1 MARDVDRHLLFF
13 VQKCLSSKKIFDK
26 IVKIKRKLVRV
37 LSKISDL
44 VLNRNFRGRKFALES
59 IVFLNT
65 LALLPTT
72 AFANTDSL
80 GGVPDSSSAVSD
92 AVDTTNTITREQANN
107 ILQNVRDAIPEP
119 SKESALE
126 QINKAVN
133 TSRDSSWDMAMDAL
147 APVGYGLMFLANI
160 LWGLATFG
168 YFFQTS
174 VDVLCLV
181 WSGPREYFMNKQPNQ
196 DQGFSLKGFI
206 GSFFTLSYDA
216 RQIIESAGLSA
227 GSQQMQGVGGM
238 GMNRGG
244 MGMGMG
250 APMGSPMGGMGSPM
264 GMNRGMGMG
273 MGGMNQGM
281 QNKPMVSTG
290 NLLSRYVS
298 LHMKTLVALGVA
310 FVIFGTSFAT
320 EFQGQA
326 VSLIIALIKGTWN
339 LIFQGFHFISGN
351 G

>member
-1 MARDVDRHLLFF
+1 MSILGR
-13 VQKCLSSKKIFDK
+13 
-26 IVKIKRKLVRV
+26 
-37 LSKISDL
+37 ISDL
-44 VLNRNFRGRKFALES
+44 VLNKEFKGRKFALES

-119 SKESALE
+119 SKDRALE

-133 TSRDSSWDMAMDAL
+133 TSRDSSWDMAMEAL
-147 APVGYGLMFLANI
+147 APVGYGLMFFANI

-181 WSGPREYFMNKQPNQ
+181 WSGPREYFMNKPPSQE
-196 DQGFSLKGFI
+196 QGFSLKGFI

-216 RQIIESAGLSA
+216 RQIIESAGLST
-227 GSQQMQGVGGM
+227 GSQQGQQGGM

-244 MGMGMG
+244 MGMGT
-250 APMGSPMGGMGSPM
+250 PMGSPMGSPM

-273 MGGMNQGM
+273 GMNQGV

-290 NLLSRYVS
+290 NLLSRYIS

-326 VSLIIALIKGTWN
+326 VSLIIALIKGAWN
-339 LIFQGFHFISGN
+339 LVMQGFNFLSGSR
-351 G
+351 

>member
-1 MARDVDRHLLFF
+1 MSILGR
-13 VQKCLSSKKIFDK
+13 
-26 IVKIKRKLVRV
+26 
-37 LSKISDL
+37 ISDL
-44 VLNRNFRGRKFALES
+44 VLNKEFKGRKFVLES
-59 IVFLNT
+59 VVFLNT

-92 AVDTTNTITREQANN
+92 AVDSTNTITREQANN

-119 SKESALE
+119 SKDKALE

-133 TSRDSSWDMAMDAL
+133 QSRDSSWDTAMDAL
-147 APVGYGLMFLANI
+147 APVGYGLMFFANI

-181 WSGPREYFMNKQPNQ
+181 WSGPREYFMNKPQ
-196 DQGFSLKGFI
+196 DQEQGFSLKGFI

-216 RQIIESAGLSA
+216 RQIIESAGLST
-227 GSQQMQGVGGM
+227 GSQQMQQGG
-238 GMNRGG
+238 
-244 MGMGMG
+244 
-250 APMGSPMGGMGSPM
+250 M

-273 MGGMNQGM
+273 MGSPMGSPMGGMGMNRPMGMGMGGMNQGQ
-281 QNKPMVSTG
+281 QNRPMVSTG
-290 NLLSRYVS
+290 NLLSRYIS

-326 VSLIIALIKGTWN
+326 VSLIIALIKGAWN
-339 LIFQGFHFISGN
+339 LLMQGVGFISGN
-351 G
+351 R

>member
-1 MARDVDRHLLFF
+1 MARDVGRHLLFF
-13 VQKCLSSKKIFDK
+13 VQKCLSRENFFDK
-26 IVKIKRKLVRV
+26 MDKINRKLVRV
-37 LSKISDL
+37 LGQISDL
-44 VLNRNFRGRKFALES
+44 VLNRDFRGRKFALES

-119 SKESALE
+119 SKERALE

-147 APVGYGLMFLANI
+147 APVGYGMMFLANI

-181 WSGPREYFMNKQPNQ
+181 WSGPREYFMNKQPSQ

-216 RQIIESAGLSA
+216 RQIIESAGLST
-227 GSQQMQGVGGM
+227 GSQQMQGTGGM
-238 GMNRGG
+238 GMNRG
-244 MGMGMG
+244 GMGMG
-250 APMGSPMGGMGSPM
+250 APMGSPMGGMISPM

-326 VSLIIALIKGTWN
+326 VSLIIALIKGAWN
-339 LIFQGFHFISGN
+339 LLLQGFNFISGH

>member
-1 MARDVDRHLLFF
+1 M
-13 VQKCLSSKKIFDK
+13 
-26 IVKIKRKLVRV
+26 RV
-37 LSKISDL
+37 LGKISDL

-119 SKESALE
+119 SKDRALD

-147 APVGYGLMFLANI
+147 APVGYGMMFLANI

-181 WSGPREYFMNKQPNQ
+181 WSGPREYFMSKQPSQ

-216 RQIIESAGLSA
+216 RQIIESAGLNT
-227 GSQQMQGVGGM
+227 GSQQMQGAGGM
-238 GMNRGG
+238 GMNR
-244 MGMGMG
+244 GMGMG

-273 MGGMNQGM
+273 GMNQGM
-281 QNKPMVSTG
+281 QTKPMVSTG

-326 VSLIIALIKGTWN
+326 VSLIIALIKGAWN
-339 LIFQGFHFISGN
+339 LLLQGFNFISGH

>member
-1 MARDVDRHLLFF
+1 MSILGR
-13 VQKCLSSKKIFDK
+13 
-26 IVKIKRKLVRV
+26 
-37 LSKISDL
+37 ISDL
-44 VLNRNFRGRKFALES
+44 VLNKEFKGRKFALES

-119 SKESALE
+119 SKERALE

-133 TSRDSSWDMAMDAL
+133 TSRDSSWDMAMEAL
-147 APVGYGLMFLANI
+147 APVGYGLMFFANI

-181 WSGPREYFMNKQPNQ
+181 WSGPREYFMNKPPSQ

-216 RQIIESAGLSA
+216 RQIIESAGLST
-227 GSQQMQGVGGM
+227 GSQQGQQGGM

-244 MGMGMG
+244 MGMG
-250 APMGSPMGGMGSPM
+250 APMGSPMGSPM

-273 MGGMNQGM
+273 GMNQGV

-290 NLLSRYVS
+290 NLLSRYIS

-339 LIFQGFHFISGN
+339 LVMQGFNFLSGSR
-351 G
+351 

>member
-1 MARDVDRHLLFF
+1 MSILGR
-13 VQKCLSSKKIFDK
+13 
-26 IVKIKRKLVRV
+26 
-37 LSKISDL
+37 ISDL
-44 VLNRNFRGRKFALES
+44 VLNKEFKGRKFVLES
-59 IVFLNT
+59 VVFLNT

-92 AVDTTNTITREQANN
+92 AVDSTNTITREQANN

-119 SKESALE
+119 SKDKALE

-133 TSRDSSWDMAMDAL
+133 QSRDSSWDTAMDAL
-147 APVGYGLMFLANI
+147 APVGYGLMFFANI

-181 WSGPREYFMNKQPNQ
+181 WSGPREYFMNKPQNQ
-196 DQGFSLKGFI
+196 EQGFSLKGFI

-216 RQIIESAGLSA
+216 RQIIESAGLST
-227 GSQQMQGVGGM
+227 GSQQMQQGGM
-238 GMNRGG
+238 GMNRG
-244 MGMGMG
+244 MGVG
-250 APMGSPMGGMGSPM
+250 MGSPMGGMG
-264 GMNRGMGMG
+264 MNRPMGMG
-273 MGGMNQGM
+273 MGGMNQGQ
-281 QNKPMVSTG
+281 QNRPMVSTG
-290 NLLSRYVS
+290 NLLSRYIS

-326 VSLIIALIKGTWN
+326 VSLIIALIKGAWN
-339 LIFQGFHFISGN
+339 LLMQGVGFISGN
-351 G
+351 R

>member
-13 VQKCLSSKKIFDK
+13 VLKCLSSKKIFDK
-26 IVKIKRKLVRV
+26 IIKIKRKLVRV
-37 LSKISDL
+37 LGKISDL
-44 VLNRNFRGRKFALES
+44 VLNRDFRGRKFALES

-119 SKESALE
+119 SKERALE

-147 APVGYGLMFLANI
+147 APVGYGMMFLANI

-181 WSGPREYFMNKQPNQ
+181 WSGPREYFMNKPPSQ

-216 RQIIESAGLSA
+216 RQIIESAGLST
-227 GSQQMQGVGGM
+227 GSQQMQGAGGM
-238 GMNRGG
+238 GMNRG
-244 MGMGMG
+244 GMGMG

-264 GMNRGMGMG
+264 GMNRGG

-281 QNKPMVSTG
+281 QNKAMVSTG

-326 VSLIIALIKGTWN
+326 VSLIIALIKGAWN
-339 LIFQGFHFISGN
+339 LVFQGFHFISGN

>member
-1 MARDVDRHLLFF
+1 MFPETTYVNRCV
-13 VQKCLSSKKIFDK
+13 VQKINE
-26 IVKIKRKLVRV
+26 INEINRKLVRV
-37 LSKISDL
+37 LGKISDL
-44 VLNRNFRGRKFALES
+44 VLNRDFKGRKIALES

-119 SKESALE
+119 SKDRALD

-147 APVGYGLMFLANI
+147 APVGYGMMFLANI

-181 WSGPREYFMNKQPNQ
+181 WSGPREYFMNKPPSQ

-216 RQIIESAGLSA
+216 RQIIESAGLST
-227 GSQQMQGVGGM
+227 GSQQGQQSGM

-244 MGMGMG
+244 MGMG
-250 APMGSPMGGMGSPM
+250 ASMGSPMGGMGSPM
-264 GMNRGMGMG
+264 GMNRGMG

-326 VSLIIALIKGTWN
+326 VSLIIALIKGAWN
-339 LIFQGFHFISGN
+339 LLLQGFNFISGH

>member
-1 MARDVDRHLLFF
+1 MARGVSKHLLFF
-13 VQKCLSSKKIFDK
+13 VQKSLSSKKIFGR
-26 IVKIKRKLVRV
+26 INKIKRKLVRV
-37 LSKISDL
+37 LGKISDL
-44 VLNRNFRGRKFALES
+44 VLNRDFRGRKFALES
-59 IVFLNT
+59 IIFLNT

-119 SKESALE
+119 SKDRALE

-147 APVGYGLMFLANI
+147 APVGYGMMFLANI

-181 WSGPREYFMNKQPNQ
+181 WSGPREYFMNKQPSQ

-216 RQIIESAGLSA
+216 RQIIESAGLNT
-227 GSQQMQGVGGM
+227 GSQQMQGAGGM
-238 GMNRGG
+238 GMNR
-244 MGMGMG
+244 GMGMG

-273 MGGMNQGM
+273 GMNQGM
-281 QNKPMVSTG
+281 QTKPMVSTG

-326 VSLIIALIKGTWN
+326 VSLIIALIKGAWN
-339 LIFQGFHFISGN
+339 LLLQGFNFISGH

>member
-1 MARDVDRHLLFF
+1 MSILGR
-13 VQKCLSSKKIFDK
+13 
-26 IVKIKRKLVRV
+26 
-37 LSKISDL
+37 ISDL
-44 VLNRNFRGRKFALES
+44 VLNREFKGRKFALES

-119 SKESALE
+119 SKERALE

-133 TSRDSSWDMAMDAL
+133 TSRDSSWDMAMEAL
-147 APVGYGLMFLANI
+147 APVGYGLMFFANL

-181 WSGPREYFMNKQPNQ
+181 WSGPREYFMNKPPSQ

-216 RQIIESAGLSA
+216 RQIIESAGLST
-227 GSQQMQGVGGM
+227 GSQQGQQGGM

-244 MGMGMG
+244 MG
-250 APMGSPMGGMGSPM
+250 MGSPMGGMGSPM
-264 GMNRGMGMG
+264 GMNRGMG

-290 NLLSRYVS
+290 NLLSRYIS

-326 VSLIIALIKGTWN
+326 VSLIIALIKGAWN
-339 LIFQGFHFISGN
+339 LVMQGFNFFSGSR
-351 G
+351 

>member
-1 MARDVDRHLLFF
+1 MARDVNKHLLFF
-13 VQKCLSSKKIFDK
+13 VWKCLSIKNFFDK
-26 IVKIKRKLVRV
+26 INEINRKLVSILGR
-37 LSKISDL
+37 ISDL
-44 VLNRNFRGRKFALES
+44 VLNKEFKGRKFVLES
-59 IVFLNT
+59 VVFLNT

-92 AVDTTNTITREQANN
+92 AVDSTNTITREQANN

-119 SKESALE
+119 SKDKALE

-133 TSRDSSWDMAMDAL
+133 QSRDSSWDTAMDAL
-147 APVGYGLMFLANI
+147 APVGYGLMFFANI

-181 WSGPREYFMNKQPNQ
+181 WSGPREYFMNKPQNQ
-196 DQGFSLKGFI
+196 EQGFSLKGFI

-216 RQIIESAGLSA
+216 RQIIESAGLSI
-227 GSQQMQGVGGM
+227 GSQQMQQG
-238 GMNRGG
+238 
-244 MGMGMG
+244 
-250 APMGSPMGGMGSPM
+250 

-273 MGGMNQGM
+273 MGSPMGSPMGGMGLNRPMGMGMGGMNQGQ
-281 QNKPMVSTG
+281 QNRPMVSTG
-290 NLLSRYVS
+290 NLLSRYIS

-326 VSLIIALIKGTWN
+326 VSLIIALIKGAWN
-339 LIFQGFHFISGN
+339 LLMQGVGFISGN
-351 G
+351 R

>member
-1 MARDVDRHLLFF
+1 M
-13 VQKCLSSKKIFDK
+13 IE
-26 IVKIKRKLVRV
+26 INRKLVSILGR
-37 LSKISDL
+37 ISDL
-44 VLNRNFRGRKFALES
+44 VLNREFKGRKFALES

-107 ILQNVRDAIPEP
+107 ILQNVRDAIPDA
-119 SKESALE
+119 SKDRALD

-147 APVGYGLMFLANI
+147 APVGYGLMFFANI

-181 WSGPREYFMNKQPNQ
+181 WSGPREYFMNKPPSQ

-216 RQIIESAGLSA
+216 RQIIESAGLST
-227 GSQQMQGVGGM
+227 GSQQGQQGGM

-244 MGMGMG
+244 MG
-250 APMGSPMGGMGSPM
+250 MGSPMGGMGSPM
-264 GMNRGMGMG
+264 GMNRGMG

-290 NLLSRYVS
+290 NLLSRYIS

-326 VSLIIALIKGTWN
+326 VSLIIALIKGAWN
-339 LIFQGFHFISGN
+339 LVMQGFNFFSGSR
-351 G
+351 

>member
-1 MARDVDRHLLFF
+1 M
-13 VQKCLSSKKIFDK
+13 
-26 IVKIKRKLVRV
+26 RV
-37 LSKISDL
+37 LGKISDL
-44 VLNRNFRGRKFALES
+44 VLNRDFRGRKFALES
-59 IVFLNT
+59 IGFLNT

-119 SKESALE
+119 SKERALE

-147 APVGYGLMFLANI
+147 APVGYGMMFLANI

-181 WSGPREYFMNKQPNQ
+181 WSGPREYFMNKPPSQ

-216 RQIIESAGLSA
+216 RQIIESAGLST
-227 GSQQMQGVGGM
+227 GSQQMQGAGGM

-244 MGMGMG
+244 MG
-250 APMGSPMGGMGSPM
+250 MGSPMGGMGSPM
-264 GMNRGMGMG
+264 GMNRGG

-281 QNKPMVSTG
+281 QNKAMVSTG

-326 VSLIIALIKGTWN
+326 VSLIIALIKGAWN
-339 LIFQGFHFISGN
+339 LVFQGFHFISGN

>member
-1 MARDVDRHLLFF
+1 MLKV
-13 VQKCLSSKKIFDK
+13 LSSQNFFGRINKID
-26 IVKIKRKLVRV
+26 RKLVRV
-37 LSKISDL
+37 LGQISDL
-44 VLNRNFRGRKFALES
+44 VLNRDFRGRKFALES

-119 SKESALE
+119 SKERALE

-147 APVGYGLMFLANI
+147 APVGYGMMFLANI

-181 WSGPREYFMNKQPNQ
+181 WSGPREYFMNKPPSQ

-216 RQIIESAGLSA
+216 RQIIESAGLST
-227 GSQQMQGVGGM
+227 GSQQMQGAGGM
-238 GMNRGG
+238 GMNRG
-244 MGMGMG
+244 GMGMG

-264 GMNRGMGMG
+264 GMNRGG

-281 QNKPMVSTG
+281 QNKAMVSTG

-326 VSLIIALIKGTWN
+326 VSLIIALIKGAWN

>member
-1 MARDVDRHLLFF
+1 M
-13 VQKCLSSKKIFDK
+13 
-26 IVKIKRKLVRV
+26 RV
-37 LSKISDL
+37 LGKISDL
-44 VLNRNFRGRKFALES
+44 VLNRDFRGRKFALES

-119 SKESALE
+119 SSDRALN

-147 APVGYGLMFLANI
+147 APVGYGMMFLANI

-181 WSGPREYFMNKQPNQ
+181 WSGPREYFMNKPPSQ

-216 RQIIESAGLSA
+216 RQIIESAGLST
-227 GSQQMQGVGGM
+227 GSQQMQGAGGM
-238 GMNRGG
+238 GMNRG
-244 MGMGMG
+244 GMGMG

-273 MGGMNQGM
+273 GMNPGM

-326 VSLIIALIKGTWN
+326 VSLIIALIKGAWN
-339 LIFQGFHFISGN
+339 LVFQGFHFISGN

>member
-1 MARDVDRHLLFF
+1 M
-13 VQKCLSSKKIFDK
+13 
-26 IVKIKRKLVRV
+26 RV
-37 LSKISDL
+37 LGKISDL
-44 VLNRNFRGRKFALES
+44 VLNRDFRGRKFALES

-119 SKESALE
+119 SKERALE

-147 APVGYGLMFLANI
+147 APVGYGMMFLANI

-181 WSGPREYFMNKQPNQ
+181 WSGPREYFMNKPPSQ

-216 RQIIESAGLSA
+216 RQIIESAGLST
-227 GSQQMQGVGGM
+227 GSQQMQGAGGM
-238 GMNRGG
+238 GMNRG
-244 MGMGMG
+244 GMGMG

-264 GMNRGMGMG
+264 GMKLWF
-273 MGGMNQGM
+273 Q
-281 QNKPMVSTG
+281 
-290 NLLSRYVS
+290 
-298 LHMKTLVALGVA
+298 LV
-310 FVIFGTSFAT
+310 IC
-320 EFQGQA
+320 
-326 VSLIIALIKGTWN
+326 
-339 LIFQGFHFISGN
+339 
-351 G
+351 

>member
-1 MARDVDRHLLFF
+1 MLKD
-13 VQKCLSSKKIFDK
+13 LSSKNFFDK
-26 IVKIKRKLVRV
+26 INKIKRKLVRV
-37 LSKISDL
+37 LGKISDL
-44 VLNRNFRGRKFALES
+44 VLNRDFRGRKFALES

-92 AVDTTNTITREQANN
+92 AVDKTNTITREQANN

-119 SKESALE
+119 SKERALE

-147 APVGYGLMFLANI
+147 APVGYGMMFLANI

-181 WSGPREYFMNKQPNQ
+181 WSGPREYFMNKPPSQ

-216 RQIIESAGLSA
+216 RQIIESAGLST
-227 GSQQMQGVGGM
+227 GSQQGQQGGL
-238 GMNRGG
+238 GMNRG
-244 MGMGMG
+244 GMGMG

-264 GMNRGMGMG
+264 GMNRGMGV
-273 MGGMNQGM
+273 GGMNQGM

-326 VSLIIALIKGTWN
+326 VSLIIALIKGAWN
-339 LIFQGFHFISGN
+339 LVFQGFHFISGN

>member
-1 MARDVDRHLLFF
+1 MARGVSKHLLFF
-13 VQKCLSSKKIFDK
+13 VQKSLSSKKIFGR
-26 IVKIKRKLVRV
+26 INKIKRKLVRV
-37 LSKISDL
+37 LGKISDL
-44 VLNRNFRGRKFALES
+44 VLNRDFRGRKFALES

-119 SKESALE
+119 SSDRALN

-181 WSGPREYFMNKQPNQ
+181 WSGPREYFMNKQPSQ

-216 RQIIESAGLSA
+216 RQIIESAGLNT
-227 GSQQMQGVGGM
+227 GSQQMQGAGGM
-238 GMNRGG
+238 GMNR
-244 MGMGMG
+244 GMGMG

-273 MGGMNQGM
+273 GMNQGM
-281 QNKPMVSTG
+281 QTKPMVSTG

-326 VSLIIALIKGTWN
+326 VSLIIALIKGAWN
-339 LIFQGFHFISGN
+339 LLLQGFNFISGH

>member
-1 MARDVDRHLLFF
+1 MSILGRIL
-13 VQKCLSSKKIFDK
+13 
-26 IVKIKRKLVRV
+26 
-37 LSKISDL
+37 DL
-44 VLNRNFRGRKFALES
+44 VLNKGFKGRKFVLES
-59 IVFLNT
+59 VVFLNT

-92 AVDTTNTITREQANN
+92 AVDSTNTITREQANN

-119 SKESALE
+119 SKDKALE

-133 TSRDSSWDMAMDAL
+133 QSRDSSWDTAMDAL
-147 APVGYGLMFLANI
+147 APVGYGLMFFANI

-181 WSGPREYFMNKQPNQ
+181 WSGPREYFMNKPQNQ
-196 DQGFSLKGFI
+196 EQGFSLKGFI

-216 RQIIESAGLSA
+216 RQIIESAGLST
-227 GSQQMQGVGGM
+227 GSQQMQQG
-238 GMNRGG
+238 
-244 MGMGMG
+244 
-250 APMGSPMGGMGSPM
+250 

-273 MGGMNQGM
+273 MGSPMGSPMGGMGLNRPMGMGMGGMNQGQ
-281 QNKPMVSTG
+281 QNRPMVSTG
-290 NLLSRYVS
+290 NLLSRYIS

-326 VSLIIALIKGTWN
+326 VSLIIALIKGAWN
-339 LIFQGFHFISGN
+339 LLMQGVSFISGN
-351 G
+351 R

>member
-1 MARDVDRHLLFF
+1 MGR
-13 VQKCLSSKKIFDK
+13 
-26 IVKIKRKLVRV
+26 
-37 LSKISDL
+37 ISEL
-44 VLNRNFRGRKFALES
+44 VLNTQFKGRRFVLES

-80 GGVPDSSSAVSD
+80 GGVPEASSSVSD

-107 ILQNVRDAIPEP
+107 ILQNVRDAIPDA
-119 SKESALE
+119 SKDSALE
-126 QINKAVN
+126 HINKAVN
-133 TSRDSSWDMAMDAL
+133 TSRDSSFDTAMQAL
-147 APVGYGLMFLANI
+147 APVGYGLMFLANF

-181 WSGPREYFMNKQPNQ
+181 WSGPREYFMNKSQSQ

-216 RQIIESAGLSA
+216 RQIIESAGLST
-227 GSQQMQGVGGM
+227 GSQQLQGVGGM
-238 GMNRGG
+238 GMTRGG

-273 MGGMNQGM
+273 GMNQGA

-326 VSLIIALIKGTWN
+326 VSLIIALIKGAWN
-339 LIFQGFHFISGN
+339 LIWQFFQFISGN
-351 G
+351 S

>member
-1 MARDVDRHLLFF
+1 MARDVGRHLLFF
-13 VQKCLSSKKIFDK
+13 MQKCLSIKKIFDRIIK
-26 IVKIKRKLVRV
+26 INRKLVRV
-37 LSKISDL
+37 LGKISDL
-44 VLNRNFRGRKFALES
+44 VLNRDFRGRKFALES

-119 SKESALE
+119 SKERALE

-147 APVGYGLMFLANI
+147 APVGYGMMFLANI

-181 WSGPREYFMNKQPNQ
+181 WSGPREYFMNKQPSQ

-216 RQIIESAGLSA
+216 RQIIESAGLST
-227 GSQQMQGVGGM
+227 GSQQGQQGGL

-244 MGMGMG
+244 LGMG
-250 APMGSPMGGMGSPM
+250 APMGSPMGGMNSPM
-264 GMNRGMGMG
+264 GMNRGMG

-326 VSLIIALIKGTWN
+326 VSLIIALIKGAWN

>member
-1 MARDVDRHLLFF
+1 MSILGR
-13 VQKCLSSKKIFDK
+13 
-26 IVKIKRKLVRV
+26 
-37 LSKISDL
+37 ISDL
-44 VLNRNFRGRKFALES
+44 VLNKEFKGRKFALES

-119 SKESALE
+119 SKERALE

-133 TSRDSSWDMAMDAL
+133 TSRDSSWDMAIEAL
-147 APVGYGLMFLANI
+147 APVGYGLMFFANI

-181 WSGPREYFMNKQPNQ
+181 WSGPREYFMNKPPSQ

-216 RQIIESAGLSA
+216 RQIIESAGLST
-227 GSQQMQGVGGM
+227 GSQQGQQGGM
-238 GMNRGG
+238 VMNRG
-244 MGMGMG
+244 GMGMG
-250 APMGSPMGGMGSPM
+250 APMGSPIGSPM

-273 MGGMNQGM
+273 GMNQGV

-290 NLLSRYVS
+290 NLLSRYIS

-339 LIFQGFHFISGN
+339 LVMQGFNFLSGSR
-351 G
+351 

>member
-1 MARDVDRHLLFF
+1 M
-13 VQKCLSSKKIFDK
+13 
-26 IVKIKRKLVRV
+26 RV
-37 LSKISDL
+37 LGKISDL
-44 VLNRNFRGRKFALES
+44 VLNRDFRGRKFALES

-119 SKESALE
+119 SKERALE

-133 TSRDSSWDMAMDAL
+133 TSRNSSWDMAMDAL
-147 APVGYGLMFLANI
+147 APVGYGMMFLANI

-181 WSGPREYFMNKQPNQ
+181 WSGPREYFMNKPPSQ

-216 RQIIESAGLSA
+216 RQIIESAGLST
-227 GSQQMQGVGGM
+227 GSQQMQGAGGM
-238 GMNRGG
+238 GMNRG
-244 MGMGMG
+244 GMGMG

-264 GMNRGMGMG
+264 GMNRGMG

-326 VSLIIALIKGTWN
+326 VSLIIALIKGAWN
-339 LIFQGFHFISGN
+339 LLLQGFNFISGH

>member
-1 MARDVDRHLLFF
+1 M
-13 VQKCLSSKKIFDK
+13 
-26 IVKIKRKLVRV
+26 RV
-37 LSKISDL
+37 LGKISDL

-80 GGVPDSSSAVSD
+80 GGVPESSSAVSD

-119 SKESALE
+119 SKDRALD

-147 APVGYGLMFLANI
+147 APVGYGMMFLANI

-216 RQIIESAGLSA
+216 RQIIESAGLST
-227 GSQQMQGVGGM
+227 GSQQMQGAGGM
-238 GMNRGG
+238 GMNRG
-244 MGMGMG
+244 MGMGS
-250 APMGSPMGGMGSPM
+250 PMGSPMG
-264 GMNRGMGMG
+264 GMG

-326 VSLIIALIKGTWN
+326 VSLIIALIKGAWN
-339 LIFQGFHFISGN
+339 LLLQGFRFISGR

>member
-1 MARDVDRHLLFF
+1 M
-13 VQKCLSSKKIFDK
+13 QKCLSIKKIFDRIIK
-26 IVKIKRKLVRV
+26 INRKLVRV
-37 LSKISDL
+37 LGKISDL
-44 VLNRNFRGRKFALES
+44 VLNRDFRGRKFALES

-119 SKESALE
+119 SKERALE

-147 APVGYGLMFLANI
+147 APVGYGMMFLANI

-181 WSGPREYFMNKQPNQ
+181 WSGPREYFMNKPPSQ

-216 RQIIESAGLSA
+216 RQIIESAGLNT
-227 GSQQMQGVGGM
+227 GSQQMQGAGGM
-238 GMNRGG
+238 GMNR
-244 MGMGMG
+244 GMGMG

-264 GMNRGMGMG
+264 GMNRGMG

-326 VSLIIALIKGTWN
+326 VSLIIALIKGAWN
-339 LIFQGFHFISGN
+339 LLLQGFNFISGH

>member
-1 MARDVDRHLLFF
+1 M
-13 VQKCLSSKKIFDK
+13 
-26 IVKIKRKLVRV
+26 RV
-37 LSKISDL
+37 LGKISDL
-44 VLNRNFRGRKFALES
+44 VLNRDFRGRKFALES

-119 SKESALE
+119 SKERALE

-147 APVGYGLMFLANI
+147 APVGYGMMFLANI

-181 WSGPREYFMNKQPNQ
+181 WSGPREYFMNKPPSQ

-216 RQIIESAGLSA
+216 RQIIESAGLST
-227 GSQQMQGVGGM
+227 GSQQGQQGGM

-244 MGMGMG
+244 MGMG
-250 APMGSPMGGMGSPM
+250 APM
-264 GMNRGMGMG
+264 GMNRGMG

-326 VSLIIALIKGTWN
+326 VSLIIALIKGAWN

>member
-1 MARDVDRHLLFF
+1 MGR
-13 VQKCLSSKKIFDK
+13 
-26 IVKIKRKLVRV
+26 
-37 LSKISDL
+37 ISEL
-44 VLNRNFRGRKFALES
+44 VLNTQFKGRRFALES

-80 GGVPDSSSAVSD
+80 GGVPESSSAVSD
-92 AVDTTNTITREQANN
+92 AVDTTNTLTRDQANN
-107 ILQNVRDAIPEP
+107 ILQNVRDAIPDAT
-119 SKESALE
+119 KDSALE

-133 TSRDSSWDMAMDAL
+133 TGRDSSFDSAMQAL
-147 APVGYGLMFLANI
+147 APVGYGMMFLANI

-181 WSGPREYFMNKQPNQ
+181 WSGPREYFMNKQPSQ

-216 RQIIESAGLSA
+216 RQIIESAGLST
-227 GSQQMQGVGGM
+227 GSQQMQGIGGV

-244 MGMGMG
+244 MGMGSQ
-250 APMGSPMGGMGSPM
+250 MGSPMGGMGSPM
-264 GMNRGMGMG
+264 GMNRGGMG
-273 MGGMNQGM
+273 MMNQGAQ
-281 QNKPMVSTG
+281 QNRPMVSTG

-326 VSLIIALIKGTWN
+326 VSLIIALIKGAWN
-339 LIFQGFHFISGN
+339 LVMQGFNFISGN
-351 G
+351 N

>member
-1 MARDVDRHLLFF
+1 ML
-13 VQKCLSSKKIFDK
+13 KSLSSENFFDK
-26 IVKIKRKLVRV
+26 MDKIKRKLVRV
-37 LSKISDL
+37 LGKISDL
-44 VLNRNFRGRKFALES
+44 VLNRDFRGRKFALES

-119 SKESALE
+119 SSDRALN

-181 WSGPREYFMNKQPNQ
+181 WSGPREYFMNKQPSQ

-216 RQIIESAGLSA
+216 RQIIESAGLST
-227 GSQQMQGVGGM
+227 GSQQMQGAGGM
-238 GMNRGG
+238 GMNRG
-244 MGMGMG
+244 GMGMG

-264 GMNRGMGMG
+264 GMNRGMG

-326 VSLIIALIKGTWN
+326 VSLIIALIKGAWN
-339 LIFQGFHFISGN
+339 LLLQGFNFISGH

>member
-1 MARDVDRHLLFF
+1 M
-13 VQKCLSSKKIFDK
+13 
-26 IVKIKRKLVRV
+26 RV
-37 LSKISDL
+37 LGKISDL
-44 VLNRNFRGRKFALES
+44 VLNRDFRGRKFALES

-119 SKESALE
+119 SKERALE

-147 APVGYGLMFLANI
+147 APVGYGMMFLANI

-181 WSGPREYFMNKQPNQ
+181 WSGPREYFMNKPPSQ

-216 RQIIESAGLSA
+216 RQIIESAGLST
-227 GSQQMQGVGGM
+227 GSQQMQGAGGM
-238 GMNRGG
+238 GMNRG
-244 MGMGMG
+244 GMGMG

-273 MGGMNQGM
+273 GMNQGM
-281 QNKPMVSTG
+281 QTKPMVSTG

-326 VSLIIALIKGTWN
+326 VSLIIALIKGAWN
-339 LIFQGFHFISGN
+339 LLLQGFNFISGH

>member
-1 MARDVDRHLLFF
+1 M
-13 VQKCLSSKKIFDK
+13 QKCLSIKKIFDRIIK
-26 IVKIKRKLVRV
+26 INRKLVRV
-37 LSKISDL
+37 LGKISDL
-44 VLNRNFRGRKFALES
+44 VLNRDFRGRKFALES

-119 SKESALE
+119 SKERALE

-147 APVGYGLMFLANI
+147 APVGYGMMFLANI

-181 WSGPREYFMNKQPNQ
+181 WSGPREYFMNKQPSQ

-216 RQIIESAGLSA
+216 RQIIESAGLST
-227 GSQQMQGVGGM
+227 GSQQGQQGGL

-244 MGMGMG
+244 LGMG
-250 APMGSPMGGMGSPM
+250 APMGSPMGGMNSPM
-264 GMNRGMGMG
+264 GMNRGMG

-326 VSLIIALIKGTWN
+326 VSLIIALIKGAWN

>member
-1 MARDVDRHLLFF
+1 MSILGR
-13 VQKCLSSKKIFDK
+13 
-26 IVKIKRKLVRV
+26 
-37 LSKISDL
+37 ISDL
-44 VLNRNFRGRKFALES
+44 VLNKEFKGRKFALES

-119 SKESALE
+119 SKDRALE

-133 TSRDSSWDMAMDAL
+133 TSRDSSWDMAMEAL
-147 APVGYGLMFLANI
+147 APVGYGLMFFANI

-181 WSGPREYFMNKQPNQ
+181 WSGPREYFMNKPPSQE
-196 DQGFSLKGFI
+196 QGFSLKGFI

-216 RQIIESAGLSA
+216 RQIIESAGLST
-227 GSQQMQGVGGM
+227 GSQQGQQ
-238 GMNRGG
+238 GG
-244 MGMGMG
+244 MGMGT
-250 APMGSPMGGMGSPM
+250 PMGSPMGSPM

-273 MGGMNQGM
+273 GMNQGV

-290 NLLSRYVS
+290 NLLSRYIS

-326 VSLIIALIKGTWN
+326 VSLIIALIKGAWN
-339 LIFQGFHFISGN
+339 LVMQGFNFLSGSR
-351 G
+351 

>member
-1 MARDVDRHLLFF
+1 MG
-13 VQKCLSSKKIFDK
+13 KI
-26 IVKIKRKLVRV
+26 L
-37 LSKISDL
+37 DL
-44 VLNRNFRGRKFALES
+44 VLNRDFRGRKFALES

-119 SKESALE
+119 SKDRALD

-181 WSGPREYFMNKQPNQ
+181 WSGPREYFMNKQPSQ

-216 RQIIESAGLSA
+216 RQIIESAGLST
-227 GSQQMQGVGGM
+227 GSQQMQGAGGM
-238 GMNRGG
+238 GMNRG
-244 MGMGMG
+244 MGMGS
-250 APMGSPMGGMGSPM
+250 PMGSPMGGMGSPM
-264 GMNRGMGMG
+264 GMNRGMG

-326 VSLIIALIKGTWN
+326 VSLIIALIKGAWN
-339 LIFQGFHFISGN
+339 LLLQGFNFISGH

>member
-1 MARDVDRHLLFF
+1 MARDVGRHLLFF
-13 VQKCLSSKKIFDK
+13 MQKCLSIKKIFDRIIK
-26 IVKIKRKLVRV
+26 INRKLVRV
-37 LSKISDL
+37 LGKISDL
-44 VLNRNFRGRKFALES
+44 VLNRDFRGRKFALES

-119 SKESALE
+119 SKERALE

-147 APVGYGLMFLANI
+147 APVGYGMMFLANI

-181 WSGPREYFMNKQPNQ
+181 WSGPREYFMNKPPSQ

-216 RQIIESAGLSA
+216 RQIIESAGLST
-227 GSQQMQGVGGM
+227 GSQQGQQGGM

-244 MGMGMG
+244 MGLG

-264 GMNRGMGMG
+264 GMNRGMG

-326 VSLIIALIKGTWN
+326 VSLIIALIKGVWN
-339 LIFQGFHFISGN
+339 SIFQGFHFISGN

>member
-1 MARDVDRHLLFF
+1 M
-13 VQKCLSSKKIFDK
+13 
-26 IVKIKRKLVRV
+26 RV
-37 LSKISDL
+37 LGKISDL
-44 VLNRNFRGRKFALES
+44 VLNRDFRGRKFALES

-119 SKESALE
+119 SKERALE

-147 APVGYGLMFLANI
+147 APVGYGMMFLANI

-181 WSGPREYFMNKQPNQ
+181 WSGPREYFMNKPPSQ

-216 RQIIESAGLSA
+216 RQIIESAGLST
-227 GSQQMQGVGGM
+227 GSQQMQGAGGM
-238 GMNRGG
+238 GMNRG
-244 MGMGMG
+244 GMGMG

-264 GMNRGMGMG
+264 GMNRGG

-281 QNKPMVSTG
+281 QNKAMVSTG

-326 VSLIIALIKGTWN
+326 VSLIIALIKGAWN
-339 LIFQGFHFISGN
+339 LVFQGFHFISGN

>member
-1 MARDVDRHLLFF
+1 MSILGR
-13 VQKCLSSKKIFDK
+13 
-26 IVKIKRKLVRV
+26 
-37 LSKISDL
+37 ISDL
-44 VLNRNFRGRKFALES
+44 VLNREFKGRKFALES

-119 SKESALE
+119 SKERALE

-133 TSRDSSWDMAMDAL
+133 TSRDSSWDMAMEAL
-147 APVGYGLMFLANI
+147 APVGYGLMFFANI

-181 WSGPREYFMNKQPNQ
+181 WSGPREYFMNKPPSQ

-216 RQIIESAGLSA
+216 RQIIESAGLST
-227 GSQQMQGVGGM
+227 GSQQGQQGGM

-244 MGMGMG
+244 MG
-250 APMGSPMGGMGSPM
+250 MGSPMGGMGSPM
-264 GMNRGMGMG
+264 GMNRGMG

-290 NLLSRYVS
+290 NLLSRYIS

-326 VSLIIALIKGTWN
+326 VSLIIALIKGAWN
-339 LIFQGFHFISGN
+339 LALQLFHFISGN

>member
-1 MARDVDRHLLFF
+1 MGR
-13 VQKCLSSKKIFDK
+13 
-26 IVKIKRKLVRV
+26 
-37 LSKISDL
+37 ISEL
-44 VLNRNFRGRKFALES
+44 VLNTQFKGRRFALES

-72 AFANTDSL
+72 AFANADSL
-80 GGVPDSSSAVSD
+80 GGVPESSSAVSD
-92 AVDTTNTITREQANN
+92 AVDTTNTLTRDQANN
-107 ILQNVRDAIPEP
+107 ILQNVRDAIPDAT
-119 SKESALE
+119 KDSALE

-133 TSRDSSWDMAMDAL
+133 TGRDSSFDSAMQAL
-147 APVGYGLMFLANI
+147 APVGYGMMFLANI

-181 WSGPREYFMNKQPNQ
+181 WSGPREYFMNKQPSQ

-216 RQIIESAGLSA
+216 RQIIESAGLST
-227 GSQQMQGVGGM
+227 GSQQMQGVGGV

-244 MGMGMG
+244 MGMGS
-250 APMGSPMGGMGSPM
+250 PMGSPMGGMGSPM
-264 GMNRGMGMG
+264 GMNRGGMG
-273 MGGMNQGM
+273 MMNQGVQ
-281 QNKPMVSTG
+281 QNRPMVSTG

-326 VSLIIALIKGTWN
+326 VSLIIALIKGAWN
-339 LIFQGFHFISGN
+339 LVMQGFNFISGN
-351 G
+351 N

>member
-1 MARDVDRHLLFF
+1 MG
-13 VQKCLSSKKIFDK
+13 
-26 IVKIKRKLVRV
+26 
-37 LSKISDL
+37 KISDL
-44 VLNRNFRGRKFALES
+44 VLNRDFRGRKFALES

-119 SKESALE
+119 SKERALE

-147 APVGYGLMFLANI
+147 APVGYGMMFLANI

-181 WSGPREYFMNKQPNQ
+181 WSGPREYFMNKPPSQ

-216 RQIIESAGLSA
+216 RQIIESAGLST
-227 GSQQMQGVGGM
+227 GSQQMQGAGGM
-238 GMNRGG
+238 GMNRG
-244 MGMGMG
+244 GMGMG

-264 GMNRGMGMG
+264 GMNRGG

-281 QNKPMVSTG
+281 QNKAMVSTG

-326 VSLIIALIKGTWN
+326 VSLIIALIKGAWN
-339 LIFQGFHFISGN
+339 LVFQGFHFISGN